1 MSFKNLFNS
10 IFAYTPPVEYNFS
23 LPENSQTTD
32 TNNQETYESQ
42 EKVKVFPSLNV
53 NIEYMKTKYNLL
65 INSDIILR
73 EFTINARG
81 KQYNAFLVY
90 IDGMVDSEIMDK
102 FILEPLMLR
111 NKNNLFDGTQ
121 TKVISEAVANN
132 ITVRKVKKF
141 DLSNYLMGCLMP
153 QNAVKEVTSFDE
165 VANGI
170 NARQL
175 CFICRHPESCL
186 RY

>member
-1 MSFKNLFNS
+1 MSFKDLFNHL
-10 IFAYTPPVEYNFS
+10 FAYTPPVTYDFS
-23 LPENSQTTD
+23 LPENSNTSQTND
-32 TNNQETYESQ
+32 PSLSKPE
-42 EKVKVFPSLNV
+42 EKVNIFPSLNV
-53 NIEYMKTKYNLL
+53 NIEYMQTKYNLL
-65 INSDIILR
+65 IISDIILR

-121 TKVISEAVANN
+121 SKVISEAVANN
-132 ITVRKVKKF
+132 ITVRKIKKF
-141 DLSNYLMGCLMP
+141 DLANYLMGCLMP
-153 QNAVKEVTSFDE
+153 QNAIKEVSDFDE

-170 NARQL
+170 NSRKL
-175 CFICRHPESCL
+175 CFICRYFKYCL
-186 RY
+186 